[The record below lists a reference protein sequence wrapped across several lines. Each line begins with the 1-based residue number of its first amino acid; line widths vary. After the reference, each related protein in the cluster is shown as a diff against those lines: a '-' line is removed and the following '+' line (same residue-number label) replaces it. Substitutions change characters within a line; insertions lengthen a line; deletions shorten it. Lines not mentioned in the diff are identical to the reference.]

1 MARDARYNVR
11 VTFING
17 NSITLDCR
25 GCGQIYIEPNHD
37 YFFEQAPIKFINYLA
52 QLRRV
57 GITYKITEDKRGCYR
72 TFNLL
77 KYEANDVGNMISKM
91 RANRTSAKPIVEE
104 KVVTPEEE
112 IEEVPPVEEPPK
124 GAPELPTEI
133 TNLDT
138 VTTPSN
144 DDESDIPEAS
154 KSDDP
159 IAVTEG
165 EDIQDE
171 TDGVTTEVE
180 PEEDK
185 SSTDDASKATEEGEP
200 ITEGTS
206 KATEEELE
214 AMNKK
219 ELIDYAHS
227 LGLVEITDAY
237 TKKEI
242 RTEIQKLD

>member
-17 NSITLDCR
+17 NSITLDCH

-91 RANRTSAKPIVEE
+91 RANRVSAKPLVEKESISEVDEVEE
-104 KVVTPEEE
+104 
-112 IEEVPPVEEPPK
+112 IPPVEEPPK
-124 GAPELPTEI
+124 GAPELPSAV
-133 TNLDT
+133 TNHPDDEVPTPDDT
-138 VTTPSN
+138 NHNP
-144 DDESDIPEAS
+144 DDESDEGNKPEE
-154 KSDDP
+154 P
-159 IAVTEG
+159 TGVTEG
-165 EDIQDE
+165 
-171 TDGVTTEVE
+171 TTEGSTEDTESKESETNE
-180 PEEDK
+180 PEAE
-185 SSTDDASKATEEGEP
+185 STPEITDEE
-200 ITEGTS
+200 I
-206 KATEEELE
+206 E

-219 ELIDYAHS
+219 ELIEYAHS
-227 LGLVEITDAY
+227 LGLSEMSDIY

-242 RTEIQKLD
+242 KAEIQKVKSN